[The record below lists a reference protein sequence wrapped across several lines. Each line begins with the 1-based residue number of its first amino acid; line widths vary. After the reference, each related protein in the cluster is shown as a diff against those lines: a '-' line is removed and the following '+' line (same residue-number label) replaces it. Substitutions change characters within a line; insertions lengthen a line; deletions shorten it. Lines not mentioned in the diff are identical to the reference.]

1 MGASAA
7 GGGSILVEPGSLD
20 ALSGRIASVASG
32 TSAARG
38 GLAKAASAAAG
49 CQEPAAYTFTRLH
62 TLLSGSMELLDL
74 CSTAL
79 SQAVK
84 GAASAYVST
93 DVTQLVTGSGP
104 APGP

>member
-1 MGASAA
+1 MEASA

-20 ALSGRIASVASG
+20 AMSGRIAGVATG

-49 CQEPAAYTFTRLH
+49 CQDPAAFTYTRLQ
-62 TLLSGSMELLDL
+62 TLLNGSMEMLDL

-79 SQAVK
+79 SKAVK
-84 GAASAYVST
+84 SAAGAYVTT
-93 DVTQLVTGSGP
+93 DVTQFASGSGP
-104 APGP
+104 APEP